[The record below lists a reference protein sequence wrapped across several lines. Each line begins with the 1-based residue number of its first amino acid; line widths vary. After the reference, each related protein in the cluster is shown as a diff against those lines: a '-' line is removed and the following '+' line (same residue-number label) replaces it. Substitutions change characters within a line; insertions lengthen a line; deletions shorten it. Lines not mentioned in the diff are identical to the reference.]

1 MRELGDGVGK
11 EHGCAHPVPAPNSME
26 KLPQEL
32 SCRAVSLGEEGNTAS
47 RTQRLKQEEAQDECG
62 GPGVWLLWVCCGREE
77 CEQFLG
83 RISPQDI
90 SIRKGL
96 AEQG

>member
-1 MRELGDGVGK
+1 MYAIGK
-11 EHGCAHPVPAPNSME
+11 EHGCAPCTEFHGKTAWG
-26 KLPQEL
+26 
-32 SCRAVSLGEEGNTAS
+32 AVSLGEKGNAAS
-47 RTQRLKQEEAQDECG
+47 RTQSLEQAQAQDGCG
-62 GPGVWLLWVCCGREE
+62 GPGVWLLWVCCCREE

-96 AEQG
+96 VEQG

>member
-1 MRELGDGVGK
+1 MGV
-11 EHGCAHPVPAPNSME
+11 HPAPNSME
-26 KLPQEL
+26 KLPGEL
-32 SCRAVSLGEEGNTAS
+32 SCQAACSGEKGNTAS
-47 RTQRLKQEEAQDECG
+47 RTQSLEQAQARDGCG
-62 GPGVWLLWVCCGREE
+62 GPGVWLLWVCCCREE

>member
-1 MRELGDGVGK
+1 MVGRED
-11 EHGCAHPVPAPNSME
+11 GCAHRVPALNSME
-26 KLPQEL
+26 KLPQEPG
-32 SCRAVSLGEEGNTAS
+32 CQAATLGEKGNTAS
-47 RTQRLKQEEAQDECG
+47 RTQSLKQAQAPAECG
-62 GPGVWLLWVCCGREE
+62 GPGVWLLWVCCCREE

-90 SIRKGL
+90 SIRKGV

>member
-1 MRELGDGVGK
+1 MRWERSMGV
-11 EHGCAHPVPAPNSME
+11 HPAPNSME

-32 SCRAVSLGEEGNTAS
+32 GWQAVSLREKGNTAS
-47 RTQRLKQEEAQDECG
+47 RTQSLKQAQAQDECG
-62 GPGVWLLWVCCGREE
+62 GPGVWLLWVCCCREE

-90 SIRKGL
+90 SIRKRL
-96 AEQG
+96 DEQG